1 MERDLLTS
9 LGNLGP
15 GGLLPV
21 TEAGQCGP
29 WLSCFSRV
37 RLFAVPWTVAC
48 QIPPG
53 DSVWIEDSTIL
64 IIR

>member
-21 TEAGQCGP
+21 TETGQCGP